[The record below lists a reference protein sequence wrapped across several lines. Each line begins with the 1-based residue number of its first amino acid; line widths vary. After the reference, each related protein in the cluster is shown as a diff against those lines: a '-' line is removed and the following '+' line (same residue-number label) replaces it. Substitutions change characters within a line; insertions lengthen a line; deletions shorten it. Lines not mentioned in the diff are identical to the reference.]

1 MKVVY
6 FGLDNGV
13 SGSYGIVSVDY
24 ATGEVKSTF
33 GLTPAKKELSYQKSK
48 TAYRTRLDYRSFF
61 ILLKELKESSDRI
74 IFCMERPMINAT
86 RMQASLSAIA
96 CLEAT
101 LIALEELEIPYSY
114 IDSKEWQKVL
124 LPSGLKGSDE
134 QKKASMDVGCRLFP
148 EHKELIQKHKDADG
162 ILIAEYLHR
171 KGL

>member
-1 MKVVY
+1 MRVSY

-13 SGSYGIVSVDY
+13 SGSYGIITVDY
-24 ATGEVKSTF
+24 STGAVESIF
-33 GLTPAKKELSYQKSK
+33 ALTPAKKELSYQKSK
-48 TAYRTRLDYRSFF
+48 KTYRSRLDYDKFYK
-61 ILLKELKESSDRI
+61 ILSDLKNTSDRI

-101 LIALEELEIPYSY
+101 LIALEQLEIPYSY
-114 IDSKEWQKVL
+114 IDSKEWQKSL
-124 LPSGLKGSDE
+124 LPTGLKGSDE

-148 EHKELIQKHKDADG
+148 QYKELIQKHKDADG

-171 KGL
+171 KGI